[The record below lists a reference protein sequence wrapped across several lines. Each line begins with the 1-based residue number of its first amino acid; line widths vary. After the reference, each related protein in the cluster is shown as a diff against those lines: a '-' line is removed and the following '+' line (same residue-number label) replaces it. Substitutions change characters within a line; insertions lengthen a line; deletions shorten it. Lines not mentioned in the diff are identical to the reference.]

1 MMPNRE
7 NIVQLR
13 LQHNFISLT
22 RSDGLPRGLEEGSA
36 EMVWKKAW
44 QAWCA
49 RGGDCWCRPP
59 APPRLA
65 SAPCTGCCQAC
76 QPSWSSLTSCAT
88 SSSTRAGTTHRVDQC
103 MVAHHQHHPP
113 TTTLQLSLTDVW
125 NEVWRRRIQ
134 HPPSGAG
141 ASWCVRLET
150 STVLP
155 VHTS

>member
-1 MMPNRE
+1 MPNRE
-7 NIVQLR
+7 NIAQLR
-13 LQHNFISLT
+13 QQHNFISLM

-76 QPSWSSLTSCAT
+76 QPSRSSLTSCAT
-88 SSSTRAGTTHRVDQC
+88 SSSTRATR
-103 MVAHHQHHPP
+103 HHPP
-113 TTTLQLSLTDVW
+113 GGSMYGRPPPAPPTDH
-125 NEVWRRRIQ
+125 
-134 HPPSGAG
+134 HPPAFPDR
-141 ASWCVRLET
+141 RLERGLEAQDPA
-150 STVLP
+150 STLR
-155 VHTS
+155 SRS